1 MIIPLPMPDR
11 VITVV
16 KDWGQCHQNEDK
28 KQALTSLNQKKQ
40 LYEWDNDN
48 LEDNKGLV
56 KSDIAHPDIPAK
68 FPGIDLESDQPH
80 HHQVINCFKDGEDEH
95 LLLDECPLCPNQ
107 MNDQLIKTPIIH
119 SRSVLGINYQS
130 PMKLVPGTPPM
141 SITWKLTPLGGSLV
155 RADRVRIPIAWEID
169 HSFPLSLFTKICI
182 YNI

>member
-1 MIIPLPMPDR
+1 MITPLPMLDR
-11 VITVV
+11 VIKVFKV
-16 KDWGQCHQNEDK
+16 WGRCHQKEDK
-28 KQALTSLNQKKQ
+28 AKSLKFINQKRQ
-40 LYEWDNDN
+40 RYNWENND
-48 LEDNKGLV
+48 LKDNKGLV

-141 SITWKLTPLGGSLV
+141 SITWKLTPLGSSLSW
-155 RADRVRIPIAWEID
+155 ADRVRIPIA
-169 HSFPLSLFTKICI
+169 TK
-182 YNI
+182 